1 MPGFKRNPNKTFPCK
16 IGDSPPPNLRML
28 RENMTN
34 KTKRGRGLVSS
45 ASFWAYQ
52 QIKQKIL
59 QNQLD
64 SKKSLDEKIFSKEFK
79 ISRTPIREALIM
91 LEKEGMVSR
100 DEGRGFYIR
109 QFRMKDM
116 QDIYEFRSLV
126 EIAASKLILS
136 QITEEK
142 IEGLTQIQSQLKS
155 LIRNGK
161 PAEILVKSFE
171 FHTRF
176 IEASENSMIIGAMK
190 NCYEKI
196 ILISWS
202 AREMAGSIQ
211 SLREHEEILSALRK
225 RDLKQLEKTIH
236 NHNVKGRDRAFGILR
251 SNSDKWYF
259 AP

>member
-1 MPGFKRNPNKTFPCK
+1 M
-16 IGDSPPPNLRML
+16 M
-28 RENMTN
+28 N
-34 KTKRGRGLVSS
+34 KTKKSRGTGYS

-52 QIKQKIL
+52 QIKQRIL

-64 SKKSLDEKIFSKEFK
+64 SRKSLDEKMFSKQFK

-91 LEKEGMVSR
+91 LEKEGLVSR
-100 DEGRGFYIR
+100 EGGRGFYIQ

-116 QDIYEFRSLV
+116 QDIYKFRSLV

-136 QITEEK
+136 QITEDK
-142 IEGLTQIQSQLKS
+142 IQSLTQIQNQLKS
-155 LIRNGK
+155 LIRVGD

-202 AREMAGSIQ
+202 AKEMAGSVQ
-211 SLREHEEILSALRK
+211 SLKEHEEILSALRK

-251 SNSDKWYF
+251 SNADKWYF